1 MQGYIHGKERF
12 TILQGKDI
20 INGKVLINLF
30 CKLTKIIPLF
40 LLSVWLK
47 IDCLLWLSMVWNS
60 DGVVYF
66 TIALWLLGFLNIG
79 SKLKVGC
86 LRILRQFSMPILC
99 QSLHKKRG
107 GGLIVSTPPMTR
119 LHRRYS
125 ISQIDKCRLKSP
137 KYQQKEQQF
146 CHAFWTRMLKKFILV
161 HELEK
166 FTLACNFL
174 ILRSLFYSVIQL
186 YKSVMITEKVP
197 SVLNQCI

>member
-1 MQGYIHGKERF
+1 
-12 TILQGKDI
+12 
-20 INGKVLINLF
+20 
-30 CKLTKIIPLF
+30 
-40 LLSVWLK
+40 
-47 IDCLLWLSMVWNS
+47 MVWNS

-99 QSLHKKRG
+99 QSLHKKKG
-107 GGLIVSTPPMTR
+107 GGLSLHPTDTFGVDRAMTR

-125 ISQIDKCRLKSP
+125 ISQIDKCRLNSP

-174 ILRSLFYSVIQL
+174 ILRSLFYSFIQ
-186 YKSVMITEKVP
+186 
-197 SVLNQCI
+197 